1 MLVRFRNQVRLYVDS
16 FDLQDLRV
24 NLQRVRLLILI
35 CNYNIFAVSIR
46 RWNNNRII
54 LASALDL
61 AQSV

>member
-1 MLVRFRNQVRLYVDS
+1 MLVRFRNQVLLYVDS